1 MATFSKIIGNALAE
15 LTPRQREVIV
25 ARFGL
30 EGKKEGETLAA
41 IGDRFGITR
50 ERVRQIENG
59 AMATVAKN
67 IKDHG
72 ETVATLAKIKSY
84 IAGKGGVAGKDDVAE
99 YAATLV
105 KGVGVAQLDFLSE
118 ASGAFVSRREDEDFL
133 PLYASSEKEWKSA
146 KSFTDK
152 WTGTLRARRAQVF
165 GGTYQAELASFMKE
179 NAVSSAVAENYLSLT
194 KRIGKNPFGD
204 RGLSDWPEIGPKT
217 IRDKIYLV
225 LKKNSEPL
233 HFETIA
239 RRINDVKFGD
249 GRKALGPT
257 VHNELIKDDRFV
269 LVGRGMYG
277 LRESGYEP
285 GIAREVIAKVLKEK
299 GPMLAKDVVSHVTK
313 QRFFKP
319 NTVVIN
325 LQNKAL
331 FEHLPDGRYRVR
343 EA

>member
-1 MATFSKIIGNALAE
+1 MATFPKIIANALAE
-15 LTPRQREVIV
+15 LSPRQRDVVV

-41 IGDRFGITR
+41 IGDRFHITR

-59 AMATVAKN
+59 AMAVVAKN
-67 IKDHG
+67 VLKHG
-72 ETVATLAKIKSY
+72 ETTATLARIKNY
-84 IAGKGGVAGKDDVAE
+84 IAAKGGVAGKADVTA

-105 KGVGVAQLDFLSE
+105 KCIGLNQLDFLAE
-118 ASGAFVSRREDEDFL
+118 ASGAFSVRHEDDDFL
-133 PLYASSEKEWKSA
+133 PLYANGEKEWKAA
-146 KSFTDK
+146 KSFVEK
-152 WTGTLRARRAQVF
+152 WAGMLRSRRGQVF
-165 GGTYQAELASFMKE
+165 GGSYRAELASFTKE
-179 NAVSSAVAENYLSLT
+179 NAALTAVAENYLGLT
-194 KRIGKNPFGD
+194 KRFGKNPYGD
-204 RGLSDWPEIGPKT
+204 EGLSEWPEINPKT

-233 HFETIA
+233 HFESIA
-239 RRINDVKFGD
+239 RCINEVKFED
-249 GRKALGPT
+249 GQKALGPT

-277 LRESGYEP
+277 LRERGYEP
-285 GIAREVIAKVLKEK
+285 GIAREVIARVLKEK
-299 GPMLAKDVVSHVTK
+299 GPMVAKDVVSHVTK

-331 FEHLPDGRYRVR
+331 FERLPDGRYRVR

>member
-1 MATFSKIIGNALAE
+1 MATFPKIITNALAE
-15 LTPRQREVIV
+15 LSPRQREVIV

-41 IGDRFGITR
+41 IGDRFHITR

-59 AMATVAKN
+59 AMATVAKSVE
-67 IKDHG
+67 KHD
-72 ETVATLAKIKSY
+72 ETIATLAKVKNY
-84 IAGKGGVAGKDDVAE
+84 ISVRGGIAEKTNVAT

-105 KGVGVAQLDFLSE
+105 KGVGVPQLDFLAE
-118 ASGAFVSRREDEDFL
+118 ATGVFRVRREDDSFL
-133 PLYASSEKEWKSA
+133 PLYVSSDKEWKTA
-146 KSFTDK
+146 KAFAEK
-152 WTGTLRARRAQVF
+152 WAGVLRSRRGQVF
-165 GGTYQAELASFMKE
+165 AGSYQAELASFMKE
-179 NAVSSAVAENYLSLT
+179 NGASPMVAENYLSLT
-194 KRIGKNPFGD
+194 KRIGKNPYGD
-204 RGLSDWPEIGPKT
+204 EGLSEWPEISPKT
-217 IRDKIYLV
+217 VRDKIYLI

-233 HFETIA
+233 HFESIA
-239 RRINDVKFGD
+239 SRINEVKFRG

-277 LRESGYEP
+277 LRERGYEP

-299 GPMLAKDVVSHVTK
+299 GPMFAKDVVSHVTK
-313 QRFFKP
+313 QRFFKS

-325 LQNKAL
+325 LQNKTL